1 MSSHSLL
8 RHPGLEDPD
17 ERQGPM
23 VRGYSDSYIL
33 YPIELPVR
41 YEMQE
46 QERAAG
52 QGRTVAMSSELIRF
66 ECEQKLPR
74 DRKVRLVLAWPASL
88 PDGTELNLWI
98 QGTITRCAL
107 GKVDVRVVGYEFRTR
122 RMQPLHRVV
131 DPVSSRQFSYRL
143 DLSTSLAASS

>member
-1 MSSHSLL
+1 MI
-8 RHPGLEDPD
+8 RN
-17 ERQGPM
+17 R
-23 VRGYSDSYIL
+23 SDSYML

-46 QERAAG
+46 QDREAG
-52 QGRTVAMSSELIRF
+52 QGRTVAMSSEVIRF

-122 RMQPLHRVV
+122 RMRPLQRVAE
-131 DPVSSRQFSYRL
+131 PISSRQLSYRL
-143 DLSTSLAASS
+143 DLLTSVALPS

>member
-1 MSSHSLL
+1 
-8 RHPGLEDPD
+8 
-17 ERQGPM
+17 M
-23 VRGYSDSYIL
+23 VRNRSDSYML

-46 QERAAG
+46 QDRAAG
-52 QGRTVAMSSELIRF
+52 QGRTVAMSSEVIRF

-122 RMQPLHRVV
+122 RMRPLHRVAE
-131 DPVSSRQFSYRL
+131 PVSSRQLSYRL
-143 DLSTSLAASS
+143 ELSMSLASHS

>member
-1 MSSHSLL
+1 MKGIAL
-8 RHPGLEDPD
+8 
-17 ERQGPM
+17 M
-23 VRGYSDSYIL
+23 VRSRSDSYML

-46 QERAAG
+46 QDREAG
-52 QGRTVAMSSELIRF
+52 QGRTVAMSSEVIRF

-122 RMQPLHRVV
+122 RMRPLHRVV
-131 DPVSSRQFSYRL
+131 EPVSSRQLSYRL
-143 DLSTSLAASS
+143 ELSTRLAFQS